1 MFDPQKRQLPT
12 SSVAQLVARSAVMT
26 AKSMQ
31 PEGFWFDPRRRRM
44 MANHFLPSLEE
55 SCLGGL
61 LNWSMWSQRAAFP
74 FEFAQRMRS
83 CCGFWSHV

>member
-1 MFDPQKRQLPT
+1 
-12 SSVAQLVARSAVMT
+12 
-26 AKSMQ
+26 
-31 PEGFWFDPRRRRM
+31 M
-44 MANHFLPSLEE
+44 MANLFLPSLEE

-74 FEFAQRMRS
+74 FEVAQRMRS